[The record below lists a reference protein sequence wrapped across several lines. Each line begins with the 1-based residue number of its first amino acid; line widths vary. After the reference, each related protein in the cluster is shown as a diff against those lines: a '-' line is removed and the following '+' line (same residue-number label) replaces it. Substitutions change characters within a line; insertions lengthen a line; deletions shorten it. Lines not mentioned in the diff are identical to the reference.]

1 MVEVVK
7 NSRQFFTTREG
18 SSFVLFFLGGGGRG
32 VIFVGGSIP
41 QCMPFADDP
50 TAYICAKGIPNL
62 IGELKSTYEKNF
74 NWFEKNHF

>member
-18 SSFVLFFLGGGGRG
+18 SSFSLGGGRG
-32 VIFVGGSIP
+32 VIFVGVSIP

-74 NWFEKNHF
+74 NF